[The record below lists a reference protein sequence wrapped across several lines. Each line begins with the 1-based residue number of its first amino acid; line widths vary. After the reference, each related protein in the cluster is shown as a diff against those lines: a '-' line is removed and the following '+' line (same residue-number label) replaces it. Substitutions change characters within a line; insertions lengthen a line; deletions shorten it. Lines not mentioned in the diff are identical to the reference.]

1 MEIMPW
7 PGTRQHGPARIG
19 PESCDLHRRPDLA
32 DRRGTAPQTAFSTSP
47 AAAAC
52 RYRHRVDIAAFEGLL
67 TPGGRALLG
76 EVGASDVSEQ
86 GLLATASRL
95 RARHP
100 PALVGAA
107 LTQIRLRLRARAKFG
122 AEADRMFFT
131 PAGLEQ
137 ATRASVARHRARRFA
152 SHLGTGSRA
161 GSVLDLGCGIG
172 GDLVARGRAGC
183 RGVGVDLD
191 LLTAAVAR
199 ANLGAFGLED
209 SASVR
214 AGDAALQDPAGHAAV
229 FADPGR
235 RGASG
240 RIFNPEAYEPSL
252 TTVLGLAGAAPAGCV
267 KVAPGIPHDVVPPE
281 AEVEWISDGG
291 DVKEAALWLGG
302 LSGAGSG
309 TTLRR
314 ATVLREGRETA
325 TMVAD
330 PGLGPPPVAGWRRY
344 LYEPDGAVIRAHLVA
359 EVAATLDGALA
370 DPRIAYITSDAS
382 RATPFARGYEI
393 HEVLPFSVKR
403 LRAALRRHDAGT
415 LTIKKR
421 GFAADIERLRRE
433 LRPSGSRECVVVLT
447 RVGDAPVALI
457 CTALRHHP
465 QAEDTPA

>member
-1 MEIMPW
+1 
-7 PGTRQHGPARIG
+7 
-19 PESCDLHRRPDLA
+19 
-32 DRRGTAPQTAFSTSP
+32 
-47 AAAAC
+47 
-52 RYRHRVDIAAFEGLL
+52 VDIAAFEGLL

-86 GLLATASRL
+86 ALLATASRL
-95 RARHP
+95 RAHHP
-100 PALVGAA
+100 PDLVGAA
-107 LTQIRLRLRARAKFG
+107 LTQVRLRQRARAKFG
-122 AEADRMFFT
+122 AEADHMFFT

-152 SHLGTGSRA
+152 AHLGAGHLGAGQESMGSLA

-191 LLTAAVAR
+191 PLTAAVAR

-214 AGDAALQDPAGHAAV
+214 TGDATVQDPAGHAAV

-235 RGASG
+235 RGARG

-267 KVAPGIPHDVVPPE
+267 KVAPGIPHDVVPPGAE
-281 AEVEWISDGG
+281 AEWISDGG
-291 DVKEAALWLGG
+291 EVKEAALWLGG
-302 LSGAGSG
+302 LSGARPG

-314 ATVLREGRETA
+314 ATLLREGTETA

-330 PGLGPPPVAGWRRY
+330 PELGPPPVAGWRRY
-344 LYEPDGAVIRAHLVA
+344 LYEPDGAVVRAHLVA

-370 DPRIAYITSDAS
+370 DPRIAYITSDKS

-457 CTALRHHP
+457 CTALRHHLK
-465 QAEDTPA
+465 AEDTPA